1 MSSAPASDPAPQAP
15 PAGDDGGPPL
25 ARRRLRE
32 ALPELL
38 YELRVEQG
46 TPARHAVAVALGA
59 FIGCL
64 PLYGLHLPLC
74 LGTAHLV
81 RVNKLLCYLAAYIN
95 NPLTGPWITLAE
107 LELGHLVRHGTMMP
121 LTLESARAASLWGLG
136 ADLVLGS
143 LLVSAAAGLLSGFLT
158 FAWLH
163 ATRVPPRVGA
173 LIESAAR
180 PYVRSGMRHWEFVR
194 GKLRWDPVFLA
205 LLRDGIIPSGGTL
218 FDVGCGRGI
227 LLALLVAA
235 EKQHAEGEWPEGW
248 PAPPHD
254 LSLVGIE
261 QRGRTA
267 GVAARALG
275 GRAVIEVG
283 DALEVPMPACRVAF
297 LLDGNVR
304 LAGTTFRIA
313 AELIDCKTG
322 FSRWTQSFDR
332 SIDDVFA
339 VQSEIAGAAVSA
351 LTKAMVLA
359 GDGNHDADNAKMPV
373 GGTTNAAAYDAY
385 LRGRALFNLS
395 ESEATDRAALAQFDA
410 AIVAD
415 PEFAAAHA
423 ARSRTLIVI
432 ANFYADAHSTPAIY
446 DQAIAAAE
454 VSTALAPEL
463 ADAHSAL
470 GLALSQGRLDIR
482 GARAP
487 YDRSYDLGQ
496 GDAPLIA
503 RFALYCAMT
512 GRESEAVPAMAR
524 ALELDPLNPLVHRA
538 MGIVLYNARRYADVI
553 PRVSQALAMNPR
565 MGDAHVIIGNALFL
579 LGRDQEARVEYLA
592 ETSSLVRL
600 PGLAVIERKLGNDAA
615 ARSALDQLIAEHG
628 DSALYQQAQVFAQW
642 GERDSAMAV
651 LLRARTLGD
660 SGLIY
665 ARNDPMLDPLRQ
677 TPGFPQLLQDLGF
690 D

>member
-283 DALEVPMPACRVAF
+283 DALEVPMPTCRVAL
-297 LLDGNVR
+297 LLDALHYLPLAEQERLLGRVIAALVPGGMLIVREADARASVRFAITR
-304 LAGTTFRIA
+304 LA
-313 AELIDCKTG
+313 E
-322 FSRWTQSFDR
+322 R
-332 SIDDVFA
+332 SMSI
-339 VQSEIAGAAVSA
+339 
-351 LTKAMVLA
+351 
-359 GDGNHDADNAKMPV
+359 
-373 GGTTNAAAYDAY
+373 
-385 LRGRALFNLS
+385 LRGRPHQ
-395 ESEATDRAALAQFDA
+395 TLAY
-410 AIVAD
+410 
-415 PEFAAAHA
+415 
-423 ARSRTLIVI
+423 RS
-432 ANFYADAHSTPAIY
+432 AG
-446 DQAIAAAE
+446 E
-454 VSTALAPEL
+454 WK
-463 ADAHSAL
+463 
-470 GLALSQGRLDIR
+470 RL
-482 GARAP
+482 
-487 YDRSYDLGQ
+487 
-496 GDAPLIA
+496 
-503 RFALYCAMT
+503 
-512 GRESEAVPAMAR
+512 
-524 ALELDPLNPLVHRA
+524 LEG
-538 MGIVLYNARRYADVI
+538 M
-553 PRVSQALAMNPR
+553 
-565 MGDAHVIIGNALFL
+565 
-579 LGRDQEARVEYLA
+579 
-592 ETSSLVRL
+592 
-600 PGLAVIERKLGNDAA
+600 GLAVE
-615 ARSALDQLIAEHG
+615 ARPMSQGVPFEN
-628 DSALYQQAQVFAQW
+628 
-642 GERDSAMAV
+642 V
-651 LLRARTLGD
+651 LLIGRVRG
-660 SGLIY
+660 
-665 ARNDPMLDPLRQ
+665 
-677 TPGFPQLLQDLGF
+677 
-690 D
+690 